1 MKIQSKNIVSKINI
15 LRDGLK
21 SRVEI
26 KKKNEIEDR
35 SLKMIQSKEKRK
47 SEKLLLTFMCNFS

>member
-35 SLKMIQSKEKRK
+35 SLKMIQSKEKTK

>member
-1 MKIQSKNIVSKINI
+1 MA
-15 LRDGLK
+15 LK
-21 SRVEI
+21 AGQRL
-26 KKKNEIEDR
+26 KKNEIEDR

>member
-26 KKKNEIEDR
+26 KKKMK
-35 SLKMIQSKEKRK
+35 LKIDH
-47 SEKLLLTFMCNFS
+47 